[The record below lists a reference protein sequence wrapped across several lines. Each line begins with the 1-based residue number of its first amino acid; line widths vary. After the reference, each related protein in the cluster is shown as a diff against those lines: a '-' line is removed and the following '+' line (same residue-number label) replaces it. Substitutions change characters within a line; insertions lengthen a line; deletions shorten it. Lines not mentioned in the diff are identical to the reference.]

1 MFAVADVYG
10 SIAIGMLLL
19 CLVLAIPIIWANKR
33 HTDRDKRDLSRARRA
48 YEDALYRFTQSP
60 RDANLRVRALSLGR
74 AFAIVSRESD
84 ERTEFDEVALMKD
97 INAASPK

>member
-10 SIAIGMLLL
+10 TIAIGMLLL

-33 HTDRDKRDLSRARRA
+33 HADRDKRDLSRARLA
-48 YEDALYRFTQSP
+48 YEEALYRFTQSP
-60 RDANLRVRALSLGR
+60 NNDDLRRRALSLGR

-84 ERTEFDEVALMKD
+84 ERTEFDEATLMKD
-97 INAASPK
+97 INAASAK